1 MLCWDGVPGFIN
13 SSIPLKSISS
23 SVMFSTPHICCAL
36 GVRPALDVSETPR
49 FQPLLLQGTL
59 LHQPSP
65 SQSSGFLR
73 CHCCLSATS
82 GESRGMRPTSVSMV
96 TFSGCLSGFLL
107 PPREKGL
114 GLVVPLLPA
123 GSQNWGFV
131 S

>member
-82 GESRGMRPTSVSMV
+82 GESRGDETHQCVHSYVLW
-96 TFSGCLSGFLL
+96 LSQWLFAS
-107 PPREKGL
+107 P
-114 GLVVPLLPA
+114 
-123 GSQNWGFV
+123 S
-131 S
+131 